1 MDRSSRT
8 SAGSGLSDSR
18 KLGDGFQRHPLMPSK
33 ALLIYSADSYVGY
46 CDVLYEHLTRISCEI
61 NVIEVVDDLQEPGLS
76 KAQRE
81 KWGVS
86 FPEDSVRIVA
96 ERELPQWIVES
107 GADFLFLG
115 LPGRKVFYICNIL
128 HRFPDTNAS
137 MTIATGFPGLQ
148 YYMRFTGLFWRSFV
162 DQLLFTDPHLFRL
175 ARKWLSLLPLPTANC
190 VLLGSPRL
198 KNVPPRS
205 NACNR
210 KYIVFFEQNEI
221 PASSHGR
228 FELARQLAVLADL
241 YAERTLLIVARN
253 SSGEASNHKTL
264 DNMRL
269 AHILQER
276 EGRTVEV
283 FNGNWMTIADD
294 IEFAVSISSTALLE
308 ASILQIP
315 SFSIPVEEESTSP
328 FDASRFFQRLGFE
341 RQLGELAGSRPL
353 KPVARAVD
361 FLAPLD
367 INALPQV
374 LTRRPKPR
382 HPTKPYEIV
391 LRGWCIELAKTLDR
405 GFRFFNR

>member
-1 MDRSSRT
+1 M
-8 SAGSGLSDSR
+8 SDSR
-18 KLGDGFQRHPLMPSK
+18 KLDDDFQRHPLVPSK

-61 NVIEVVDDLQEPGLS
+61 NVIEVVDDLRAPGLS

-86 FPEDSVRIVA
+86 FPECSIRIV
-96 ERELPQWIVES
+96 EETELPKRIAES

-115 LPGRKVFYICNIL
+115 LPGRKVFQICNTL
-128 HRFPDTNAS
+128 HEFPSSNAL

-162 DQLLFTDPHLFRL
+162 DQLLFTDPNLYRL
-175 ARKWLSLLPLPTANC
+175 ARNWLSLLPLSTANC

-198 KNVPPRS
+198 KEVPTRSHNV
-205 NACNR
+205 R

-221 PASSHGR
+221 PVSSHGR
-228 FELARQLAVLADL
+228 FELARQLTILADL
-241 YAERTLLIVARN
+241 HPDKKLLIVARN
-253 SSGEASNHKTL
+253 SSGETSNHQAL

-283 FNGNWMTIADD
+283 YNGNWMTIADD
-294 IEFAVSISSTALLE
+294 IEFAVSVSSTALLE

-315 SFSIPVEEESTSP
+315 SFSIPIGEESKSP
-328 FDASRFFQRLGFE
+328 FNASRFFQRVGFE
-341 RQLGELAGSRPL
+341 RQLGDLVGPLPL
-353 KPVARAVD
+353 KPVARAAD

-367 INALPQV
+367 MNALPQV
-374 LTRRPKPR
+374 ISRRPKPR
-382 HPTKPYEIV
+382 RTTKPYELV
-391 LRGWCIELAKTLDR
+391 LRRWCVASARVLDR
-405 GFRFFNR
+405 AFRFIDR

>member
-1 MDRSSRT
+1 M
-8 SAGSGLSDSR
+8 
-18 KLGDGFQRHPLMPSK
+18 
-33 ALLIYSADSYVGY
+33 
-46 CDVLYEHLTRISCEI
+46 
-61 NVIEVVDDLQEPGLS
+61 
-76 KAQRE
+76 
-81 KWGVS
+81 
-86 FPEDSVRIVA
+86 
-96 ERELPQWIVES
+96 
-107 GADFLFLG
+107 
-115 LPGRKVFYICNIL
+115 
-128 HRFPDTNAS
+128 
-137 MTIATGFPGLQ
+137 
-148 YYMRFTGLFWRSFV
+148 
-162 DQLLFTDPHLFRL
+162 
-175 ARKWLSLLPLPTANC
+175 
-190 VLLGSPRL
+190 

>member
-1 MDRSSRT
+1 M
-8 SAGSGLSDSR
+8 SDSR
-18 KLGDGFQRHPLMPSK
+18 KLDDDFQRHPLVPSK

-61 NVIEVVDDLQEPGLS
+61 NVIEVVDDLRAPGLS

-86 FPEDSVRIVA
+86 FPECSIRIV
-96 ERELPQWIVES
+96 EETELPKRIAES

-115 LPGRKVFYICNIL
+115 LPGRKVFQICNTL
-128 HRFPDTNAS
+128 HEFPSSNAL

-162 DQLLFTDPHLFRL
+162 DQLLFTDPNLYRL
-175 ARKWLSLLPLPTANC
+175 ARNWLSLLPLSTANC

-198 KNVPPRS
+198 KEVPTRSHINV
-205 NACNR
+205 R

-221 PASSHGR
+221 PVSSHGR
-228 FELARQLAVLADL
+228 FELARQLTILADL
-241 YAERTLLIVARN
+241 HPDKKLLIVARN
-253 SSGEASNHKTL
+253 SSGETSNHQAL

-283 FNGNWMTIADD
+283 YNGNWMTIADD
-294 IEFAVSISSTALLE
+294 IEFAVSVSSTALLE

-315 SFSIPVEEESTSP
+315 SFSIPIGEESKSP
-328 FDASRFFQRLGFE
+328 FNASRFFQRVGFE
-341 RQLGELAGSRPL
+341 RQLGDLVGPLPL
-353 KPVARAVD
+353 KPVARAAD

-367 INALPQV
+367 MNALPQV
-374 LTRRPKPR
+374 ISRRPKPR
-382 HPTKPYEIV
+382 RTTKPYELV
-391 LRGWCIELAKTLDR
+391 LRRWCVASARVLDR
-405 GFRFFNR
+405 AFRFIDR